1 VAVGALPSHTGE
13 KNVGSFSVIKR
24 RPGPC
29 LYCHCCFL
37 FGQHF
42 YTWGQEM
49 SEKLVEIWFG
59 EMEFGKFVIGNN
71 PITDEGEI
79 VLIHN
84 IFEKKRMDPERAEDY
99 ANGADYLIPSEFR
112 GDIVFSRTFL
122 RGLAAR

>member
-1 VAVGALPSHTGE
+1 MKE
-13 KNVGSFSVIKR
+13 K
-24 RPGPC
+24 
-29 LYCHCCFL
+29 
-37 FGQHF
+37 
-42 YTWGQEM
+42 TTET
-49 SEKLVEIWFG
+49 VEVWFG

-71 PITDEGEI
+71 PVTDEGEI

-84 IFEKKRMDPERAEDY
+84 IFEKKRMDPERVEDY